1 MVGELSMKAAVLTN
15 KLEMEV
21 KELSIPSPLE
31 DEIIVKV
38 KACGICG
45 TDQHIY
51 HGQPGSAAVEYP
63 IVLGHELAGEVVAVG
78 ERVTKF
84 KRGDRVSIDP
94 NIYCGECMYCQ
105 RNRQHLCEN
114 LQAVGVTRDGGM
126 GEYCAVPSANCYPI
140 SDEMSFEEG
149 AMIEPL
155 GCVLHGFSQINI
167 QPGTSV
173 LVVGGGYIG
182 LMMLQMAK
190 VYGAFPIIVSEPD
203 QTKHKL
209 ALQLGADE
217 AVTPEQLDQNTEGF
231 EIVIECVGRKESMEQ
246 AVKMA
251 KKGGEILLFGVSA
264 PDTKM
269 EIHPFDIFSKELSI
283 KGSFINPYTHEQA
296 IALVEKGKIQIKPL
310 LSHYFKLE
318 ELPSVMRDYRQK
330 NVIKG
335 IIQYS

>member
-1 MVGELSMKAAVLTN
+1 MKAAVLSN
-15 KLEMEV
+15 KMEMEV
-21 KELSIPSPLE
+21 KELSIPTPLE
-31 DEIIVKV
+31 DEIIIKV

-51 HGQPGSAAVEYP
+51 HGQPGSAAVDYP
-63 IVLGHELAGEVVAVG
+63 IVLGHELAGEVVEVG

-84 KRGDRVSIDP
+84 KAGDRVSIDP
-94 NIYCGECMYCQ
+94 NIYCGECAYCQ
-105 RNRQHLCEN
+105 SNRQHLCEN
-114 LQAVGVTRDGGM
+114 LQAIGVTRDGGM
-126 GEYCAVPSANCYPI
+126 GEYCAVPSANCYLI

-155 GCVLHGFSQINI
+155 GCVLHGFSRINI
-167 QPGTSV
+167 QPGASV
-173 LVVGGGYIG
+173 LVIGGGYIG

-190 VYGAFPIIVSEPD
+190 VYGTFPIVISEPD
-203 QTKHKL
+203 QSKHKL

-217 AVTPEQLDQNTEGF
+217 AISPDQLDRNTEGF
-231 EIVIECVGRKESMEQ
+231 DIVIECVGRKESMEQ

-251 KKGGEILLFGVSA
+251 KKGGEILLFGVAA

-296 IALVEKGKIQIKPL
+296 IALVERGKIQIKPL
-310 LSHYFKLE
+310 LSHHFKLE
-318 ELPSVMRDYRQK
+318 EVPNAMRDYRK
-330 NVIKG
+330 MNVIKG
-335 IIQYS
+335 IIQYT